1 MSYLSAIYFR
11 VMVFLVMGRSE
22 ENIEGKK
29 KADMR
34 KTLKSEG
41 EVKRRIRR
49 IAKYEVK

>member
-22 ENIEGKK
+22 ENIEGQK

-34 KTLKSEG
+34 KTLKSE
-41 EVKRRIRR
+41 EKVKRRIRR